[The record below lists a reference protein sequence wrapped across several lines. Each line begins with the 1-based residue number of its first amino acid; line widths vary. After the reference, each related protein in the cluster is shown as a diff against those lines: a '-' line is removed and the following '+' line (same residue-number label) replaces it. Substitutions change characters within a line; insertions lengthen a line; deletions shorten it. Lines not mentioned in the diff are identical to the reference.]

1 MAVSSGGG
9 GLQQPPVEYVE
20 FGSPRRPGRGRLSWL
35 LLACLLIAATVIAV
49 RHSGRTRPPVPPP
62 VAVTEVGYPLLGI
75 RQGWE
80 LFGLAADSV
89 VVIQFA
95 ERLVTRTTLPP
106 PEGSGPVSFI
116 VGPSSVIVRPLD
128 DVPGYL
134 VPAGQPA
141 QPLTGILARGALLLP
156 GPRLGQE
163 WDTASRPNSLVLVGT
178 DGRPTSTRI
187 TLPNSSWPSEAAMP
201 DGRGDVLVANDST
214 GAQDDA
220 GPHWL
225 RPVGILLTAV
235 GPSRWLG
242 MTCVA
247 GNCRN
252 VVLNPVTGS
261 QRKLPGPPVR
271 LRTWPW
277 PAFPGSVAP
286 DGLTAAVVVSS
297 GSQQVALEQINLV
310 SGATRRIAVPVNENA
325 SGQTMAW
332 SPDSKWLFVL
342 SASGTLLAVNA
353 RTGKVRSLG
362 IPLPHLS
369 QLAIRA

>member
-1 MAVSSGGG
+1 M
-9 GLQQPPVEYVE
+9 
-20 FGSPRRPGRGRLSWL
+20 
-35 LLACLLIAATVIAV
+35 LIAATVIAV
-49 RHSGRTRPPVPPP
+49 RHSGKTHPPVQRP
-62 VAVTEVGYPLLGI
+62 VGVTEFGNPLLGI

-80 LFGLAADSV
+80 LLGLASDSV
-89 VVIQFA
+89 VTIQFA
-95 ERLVTRTTLPP
+95 ERRIIQTALPP

-116 VGPSSVIVRPLD
+116 VGPSSAIVRPLD

-134 VPAGQPA
+134 VPEGQPA

-156 GPRLGQE
+156 GPHPGQE
-163 WDTASRPNSLVLVGT
+163 WDTASRPNSLVLVGA
-178 DGRPTSTRI
+178 DGRPTKTRI
-187 TLPNSSWPSEAAMP
+187 TLPNASWPSEAAMS
-201 DGRGDVLVANDST
+201 DGRGDVLVASDST
-214 GAQDDA
+214 GRQYDA

-286 DGLTAAVVVSS
+286 DGLTAAVVTDS
-297 GSQQVALEQINLV
+297 GSQQVALQQINLV
-310 SGATRRIAVPVNENA
+310 SGAIRPIAVPVDENA
-325 SGQTMAW
+325 SSQTMAW

-342 SASGTLLAVNA
+342 SSSGKLVAVNM
-353 RTGKVRSLG
+353 RTGKVQSLA
-362 IPLPHLS
+362 IPLPQLS
-369 QLAIRA
+369 QLTIRA